1 VENHPSI
8 RLAVQIVISLGLLGF
23 GLFVIS
29 LGLLG
34 FGLFVPITTDWKEN
48 PEFVAAATG
57 WIGLIAGFWL
67 R

>member
-8 RLAVQIVISLGLLGF
+8 RLAVQI
-23 GLFVIS
+23 VIS

-57 WIGLIAGFWL
+57 WIGLIAGF
-67 R
+67 